1 MNEPLIVNEN
11 ALADFFVPERLLHRE
26 EQITELKNRLSPIL
40 KNRSVEN
47 IFLTGTSG
55 AGKTA
60 IAKHVLRSHF
70 REHSAYI
77 NCWKHRTTHEVLTEV
92 LLSLQVPVH
101 GRESTGDLSKVLE
114 RLMQKKKIIICLDE
128 VDKLND
134 FDVLY
139 LLARNGCGLILVSTR
154 CHSLSSLNSRIR
166 SSLALTEIEFPMYSV
181 DELYNIMKDRIEC
194 AFRPGAL
201 KNELVRM
208 ASLAAQG
215 DARTAL
221 EIVRKACKK
230 AEVQGLNEISMKELR
245 EAIDD
250 TSRFMIMHPLNRLN
264 QHQKVLYEILEKK
277 RKLPSGALY
286 GEYSAVTADPVV
298 DRAYRKYMNKMVN
311 MGLVRTEGKGRWKSY
326 EIVV

>member
-1 MNEPLIVNEN
+1 MNEPLIIDEN
-11 ALADFFVPERLLHRE
+11 ALADFFIPEKMLHRD
-26 EQITELKNRLSPIL
+26 EQISALKNRLSPIL
-40 KNRSVEN
+40 QNRSVEN

-55 AGKTA
+55 VGKTA
-60 IAKHVLRSHF
+60 IAKHVLKSHF
-70 REHSAYI
+70 RENSAYI
-77 NCWKHRTTHEVLTEV
+77 NCWKHRTTHEVLTEI
-92 LLSLQVPVH
+92 LLSLQIPVH

-114 RLMQKKKIIICLDE
+114 RLVQKKKILVCLDE

-154 CHSLSSLNSRIR
+154 CHSLSNLNSRIR
-166 SSLALTEIEFPMYSV
+166 NSLALTEMEFPPYSG
-181 DELYNIMKDRIEC
+181 DELFNIMKGRIEI

-221 EIVRKACKK
+221 EIVRKAGKK
-230 AEVQGLNEISMKELR
+230 AEVQGLNQISMNELR
-245 EAIDD
+245 DAIDD
-250 TSRFMIMHPLNRLN
+250 TNRFMTVHPLNRLN
-264 QHQKVLYEILEKK
+264 QHQKVLYDILEKK
-277 RKLPSGALY
+277 RKLPSGMLY
-286 GEYSAVTADPVV
+286 SEYSAVTPDPVV

-311 MGLVRTEGKGRWKSY
+311 LGLVKTEGKGRWKSY
-326 EIVV
+326 EIES